1 MTAIPFLQRTLDLA
15 ANSLSS
21 VFVGPYVGWVL
32 AHNNVIQYEGW
43 LKEKD
48 SLANYFSGFEPQPNQ
63 QLFLNINPFKDQAAL
78 ESFCRQHFIKECFL
92 ATKNQS
98 LSAAAYHLNR
108 RYLTWQQQ
116 KRPYIILKWAQTADG
131 FIARPNYEP
140 YWISN
145 ALSRKLVHQWRSEE
159 AAIWAGKNTY
169 LHDNPR
175 LNVRDWTGKDPV
187 RIIIDKDLSLNPQ
200 WHVFDQSQPTLCYNF
215 MKNEINRNL
224 EYIKIALDKQDW
236 LTIVSHVFNDLHQR
250 NIQSLFVE
258 GGSVL
263 LNFLI
268 QQNLWDE
275 ARVFTSP
282 QTFTQ
287 GVPAPSVDKK
297 YLSSSKSI
305 SDDKLTTYHRAS
317 QSSDGSCRSADS
329 RQTTSGYPPK
339 D

>member
-1 MTAIPFLQRTLDLA
+1 MNTLPFLQRTLDLA
-15 ANSLSS
+15 ANGQGR

-32 AHNNVIQYEGW
+32 AQQDAVQHEGW
-43 LKEKD
+43 LEEKD
-48 SLANYFSGFEPQPNQ
+48 TLADYFSAFKPQPNQ

-78 ESFCRQHFIKECFL
+78 ESFCHQYSIEKYYL

-108 RYLTWQQQ
+108 RYYIWQQQ
-116 KRPYIILKWAQTADG
+116 KRPYIILKWAETADG

-175 LNVRDWTGKDPV
+175 LNVRLWTGKDPV

-200 WHVFDQSQPTLCYNF
+200 WHIFDQSQPTLCYNF

-224 EYIKIALDKQDW
+224 EYIKIVPDKHDR
-236 LTIVSHVFNDLHQR
+236 LTIITHILDDLHQR

-258 GGSVL
+258 GGAVL

-268 QQNLWDE
+268 KNDLWDE
-275 ARVFTSP
+275 ARVFTSL

-287 GVPAPSVDKK
+287 GIPAPDLDDT
-297 YLSSSKSI
+297 YLSSTTNI
-305 SDDKLTTYHRAS
+305 SDDKLTIYHQRPSHRTAVS
-317 QSSDGSCRSADS
+317 VGRDQHLQPSVV
-329 RQTTSGYPPK
+329 
-339 D
+339 

>member
-1 MTAIPFLQRTLDLA
+1 MTILPFLQRTLDLA
-15 ANSLSS
+15 ADSRGK

-48 SLANYFSGFEPQPNQ
+48 SLANYFSGFEPQTDW
-63 QLFLNINPFKDQAAL
+63 QLFLSINPFEDQAAL
-78 ESFCRQHFIKECFL
+78 ENFCRQHNVEEYYL
-92 ATKNQS
+92 ATENQS
-98 LSAAAYHLNR
+98 LTSAAYDLNR

-116 KRPYIILKWAQTADG
+116 KRPCIILKWAQTADG
-131 FIARPNYEP
+131 FIARPNYES

-169 LHDNPR
+169 LHDNPH
-175 LNVRDWTGKDPV
+175 LNVRLWTGKDPI

-200 WHVFDQSQPTLCYNF
+200 WHVFNQSQPTLCYNF

-224 EYIKIALDKQDW
+224 EYFKLAPDKQDW
-236 LTIVSHVFNDLHQR
+236 LTIVAYVLDDLHQR

-268 QQNLWDE
+268 QENLWDE
-275 ARVFTSP
+275 ARVFTSL

-287 GVPAPSVDKK
+287 GIPAPGLNKK
-297 YLSSSKSI
+297 YLSSIANI
-305 SDDKLTTYHRAS
+305 SDDKLTTYHR
-317 QSSDGSCRSADS
+317 
-329 RQTTSGYPPK
+329 TF
-339 D
+339 